1 MKRLLFLFGLIAGGL
16 FPAKAQDLISI
27 SYLQSK
33 TQAQLIAEFANP
45 LFQNGVDMY
54 KMTYTTPDVN
64 GQLDT
69 ASGLFVIPQVSD
81 RDLSFLCYQ
90 HGTVGSKEDVPS
102 NLAGGYE
109 LAVVY
114 GGMGF
119 LSVAPDFLGLGEAR
133 GFHPYLHAATEASV
147 AIDMLYAARQ
157 YAESETIGLTGLLF
171 VTGYSQ
177 GGHAAMALHRE
188 LQSNFSNDWP
198 VTAAAPMSGPYSLGE
213 VIVDF
218 GLSDTEYFYPGYLPY
233 IILGLNEAYDLYE
246 DFSAIFQP
254 IYLPHIIDFYEAET
268 DLGTLNQTLIE
279 LLQQEVGFSYPRFLL
294 QDSVLQGIVTNPD
307 HPLNA
312 ALRDNNVYDW
322 VPEVP
327 TRLYY
332 CTADDQV
339 DYRNSLFA
347 DSVMNA
353 NGAADVLAI
362 DVNPSANHFDCVEPA
377 VLQAIFFFRQQELL
391 QDVGQEPAATK
402 HFVQV
407 YPNPAID
414 QVQFEW
420 PKGQAMLLVFDAEG
434 RVVFEKRITDEKK
447 ATLNIGNWAS
457 GSYYWVLMSENGTD
471 GGNLVKGK

>member
-1 MKRLLFLFGLIAGGL
+1 MKRLLLLMSLFISTHLAVN
-16 FPAKAQDLISI
+16 AQDLISI

-33 TQAQLIAEFANP
+33 TQAQLIAEFNNP
-45 LFQNGVDMY
+45 LFQNGVDLY

-64 GQLDT
+64 GLLDT
-69 ASGLFVIPQVSD
+69 ASGLFVMPQVSD

-90 HGTVGSKEDVPS
+90 HGTVGSKQDVPS

-119 LSVAPDFLGLGEAR
+119 LTVAPDYLGLGEAR
-133 GFHPYLHAATEASV
+133 GFHPYLHAATEASA
-147 AIDMLYAARQ
+147 AIDMLYAAKQ
-157 YAESETIGLTGLLF
+157 YADSEAIGQTGLLF

-188 LQSNFSNDWP
+188 LQWNFTADWP

-218 GLSDTEYFYPGYLPY
+218 GLSDTEYFYPSYLPF
-233 IILGLNEAYDLYE
+233 IVLGLNEAYDLYE
-246 DFSAIFQP
+246 DFAEIFQP
-254 IYLPHIIDFYEAET
+254 IYLPHIIDYYEAEI

-279 LLQQEVGFSYPRFLL
+279 LLQQEVGYSYPRFLL
-294 QDSVLQGIVTNPD
+294 QDSVLQGIITNPD

-322 VPEVP
+322 IPEVP

-339 DYRNSLFA
+339 DYRNSVFA

-353 NGAADVLAI
+353 NGAADVMAI
-362 DVNPSANHFDCVEPA
+362 DVNPTANHFDCVEPA
-377 VLQAIFFFRQQELL
+377 VLQAIFFFRQQEIL
-391 QDVGQEPAATK
+391 QDVGQEPTSSK
-402 HFVQV
+402 HLVKV
-407 YPNPAID
+407 YPNPATD
-414 QVQFEW
+414 RVQFEW
-420 PKGQAMLLVFDAEG
+420 PKGYAVLSVFDQDG
-434 RVVFEKRITDEKK
+434 RVVFQKQATGDKQ
-447 ATLNIGNWAS
+447 ATLNISTWAA
-457 GSYYWVLMSENGTD
+457 GTYYWVLMSEAGTD
-471 GGNLVKGK
+471 GGKVVKRD